1 MTATPI
7 RNIAVTGATG
17 FIGGA
22 IARSLL
28 RSGYQVRTLVRPTSN
43 AKVLPQGIECIV
55 GSFQDKSSIES
66 LLRSVDAVVHCAGA
80 VRGTRRQTFLDS
92 NAKVVGLLA
101 HSAALEN
108 SVDRFLLVSSL
119 ASTEPELSPY
129 AQSKRAGELALCES
143 SRDMKW
149 LALRAPA
156 VYGPGD
162 QELMPL
168 FKAMSRGFVP
178 VWGNRNARFSL
189 LFIADLVTAVE
200 KWLSSAIPACGIYE
214 LHDGCSDG
222 YTLDDVIGIGTSTF
236 QRRIYRVPVAP
247 LLLDLFAAVNLQLG
261 RLLGYEPMLTPWKL
275 NELRHQRWVCDNG
288 DFTAASGWEPRILLA
303 EGLGLTLNEDRAV
316 YR

>member
-1 MTATPI
+1 LTATPI

-22 IARSLL
+22 IARSLV

-43 AKVLPQGIECIV
+43 VKALPQGVECVV
-55 GSFQDKSSIES
+55 GSFQDTSSVER

-80 VRGTRRQTFLDS
+80 VRGARRQTFFDN

-101 HSAALEN
+101 RSAALES

-119 ASTEPELSPY
+119 ASTEPEVSPY
-129 AQSKRAGELALCES
+129 AQSKRAGELALQES

-168 FKAMSRGFVP
+168 FKVMSRGFVP
-178 VWGNRNARFSL
+178 VWGNRNSRFSL
-189 LFIADLVTAVE
+189 LFIADFVTAVE
-200 KWLSSAIPACGIYE
+200 KWLSSATPACGIYE
-214 LHDGCSDG
+214 LHDGRSDG
-222 YTLDDVIGIGTSTF
+222 YTLDDVIEIATSTF
-236 QRRIYRVPVAP
+236 QRRVYRLPVAP
-247 LLLDLFAAVNLQLG
+247 LLLDLIAAVNLRLG
-261 RLLGYEPMLTPWKL
+261 RILGYEPMLTPWKL

-303 EGLGLTLNEDRAV
+303 EGLDLALSEDRAA

>member
-1 MTATPI
+1 M
-7 RNIAVTGATG
+7 
-17 FIGGA
+17 
-22 IARSLL
+22 
-28 RSGYQVRTLVRPTSN
+28 RPTSN
-43 AKVLPQGIECIV
+43 VKALPQGVECVV
-55 GSFQDKSSIES
+55 GSFQDTSSVER

-80 VRGTRRQTFLDS
+80 VRGARRQTFFDN

-101 HSAALEN
+101 RSAALES

-119 ASTEPELSPY
+119 ASTEPEVSPY
-129 AQSKRAGELALCES
+129 AQSKRAGELALQES

-168 FKAMSRGFVP
+168 FKVMSRGFVP
-178 VWGNRNARFSL
+178 VWGNRNSRFSL
-189 LFIADLVTAVE
+189 LFIADFVTAVE
-200 KWLSSAIPACGIYE
+200 KWLSSATPACGIYE
-214 LHDGCSDG
+214 LHDGRSDG
-222 YTLDDVIGIGTSTF
+222 YTLDDVIEIATSTF
-236 QRRIYRVPVAP
+236 QRRVYRLPVAP
-247 LLLDLFAAVNLQLG
+247 LLLDLIAAVNLRLG
-261 RLLGYEPMLTPWKL
+261 RILGYEPMLTPWKL

-303 EGLGLTLNEDRAV
+303 EGLDLALSEDRAA

>member
-1 MTATPI
+1 M
-7 RNIAVTGATG
+7 
-17 FIGGA
+17 
-22 IARSLL
+22 
-28 RSGYQVRTLVRPTSN
+28 RPTSN
-43 AKVLPQGIECIV
+43 VKALPQGVECVV
-55 GSFQDKSSIES
+55 GSFQDTSSVER

-80 VRGTRRQTFLDS
+80 VRGARRQTFLDN

-101 HSAALEN
+101 RSAALES

-119 ASTEPELSPY
+119 ASTEPEVSPY
-129 AQSKRAGELALCES
+129 AQSKRAGELALQES

-168 FKAMSRGFVP
+168 FKVMSRGFVP
-178 VWGNRNARFSL
+178 AWGNRNARFSL

-200 KWLSSAIPACGIYE
+200 KWLSSATPACGIYE
-214 LHDGCSDG
+214 LHDGRSEG
-222 YTLDDVIGIGTSTF
+222 YTLDDVIEIATSTF
-236 QRRIYRVPVAP
+236 QRRVYRLPVAP
-247 LLLDLFAAVNLQLG
+247 LLLDLIAAVNLRLG
-261 RLLGYEPMLTPWKL
+261 RILGYEPMLTPWKL

-303 EGLGLTLNEDRAV
+303 EGLDLALSEDRAA